1 MLKKNKNGNCP
12 FGYVEFNGM
21 CVPENQMNRFQFS
34 NEFTSSNGYQPVPP
48 PPPKPPTPPPPPPP
62 PPTPPGPSPSPG
74 PGPGPSPGPEDDTGK
89 FLRQVAEVTGTIVGV
104 GVAGLEAQQRYEAY
118 LDSER
123 IRINQLERD
132 VDDYYRMFQPT
143 TVRGEG
149 EWPPRPRTQLRTR
162 RAALERLEA
171 EDRLVES
178 MESGDPFGVFS
189 RNADPLGRELNL
201 YDGEQ
206 PPLTDSMGRLLDDDR
221 FLINT
226 DTEQTLADMTDAEI
240 QAEIRRQVEEA
251 ETGGTTTRPQDSDET
266 QFRRPSGQ
274 IDAEDAV
281 EKDPFDEAVEKYE
294 AKKLERDAAQR
305 RYNERRGIVD
315 DGPADGDGP
324 PDGEVDIDYGDLDLD
339 LDNMGG
345 EYGDLDLDFGN
356 PVDNV
361 VDDAPAVENPN
372 LSAAAQEQIDKISRG
387 ASKKNTTPP
396 TEEEIAEIEKA
407 YKKKSFIP
415 KQDVDEDGTLL
426 KLKEARA
433 NQTDAERLADYQAR
447 VKAEQEAAAERG
459 AGNAE
464 EGIPDL
470 YDLIGGGETG
480 GNPIPDMTGEFG
492 GVATEV
498 GEIGEIGETSIIGD
512 IAATTGA
519 ADITAAAIVGGE
531 VAAGEAAAF
540 IAGAAG
546 ANLLVGAALY
556 GLVVGADA
564 IYDSVTTSDK
574 EYSQQ
579 RIDELGSHEMD
590 RREVS
595 YKLQELGA
603 VRDVYEK
610 KVNQGYSVS
619 NKSPKAIAQHE
630 ADIAMLNAVQTNIDS
645 LNQSFKKDIPVYV
658 VAEDGFDVENLDS
671 DEKATYDRLTERV
684 SDAKEDVSYGGASA
698 KAENQKRLDNR
709 QRKLDTF
716 INARSGSSVA
726 SGFVNKP
733 TDEQMAAIVD
743 DYYENGTDAFGNLSS
758 EQLEVLGVTQAISD
772 RREELEIAGGN
783 FIDDFNNELNN
794 NGINKQQDG
803 IGNLETM
810 NQDAEM
816 QEVYD
821 YLAYMDQRNEAY
833 LASIGQTEALPEAE
847 AEPEAVSTVETDNG
861 KRLKPVK
868 TQSQAMPSSGK
879 RYQSGKAQFPVSPDN
894 GKRLQPVKTQSQAMP
909 GPGKSYEQGK
919 IQSQVLPSQAIKL
932 PPGYA

>member
-62 PPTPPGPSPSPG
+62 PPTPPGPSPAP
-74 PGPGPSPGPEDDTGK
+74 DDTEA
-89 FLRQVAEVTGTIVGV
+89 FLRRAAEVTGTIFGLGV
-104 GVAGLEAQQRYEAY
+104 GALEADQRYEEY
-118 LDSER
+118 KVLER
-123 IRINQLERD
+123 MRINRAARD
-132 VDDYYRMFQPT
+132 AEELDRMFRPPEA
-143 TVRGEG
+143 GEFEFG
-149 EWPPRPRTQLRTR
+149 
-162 RAALERLEA
+162 
-171 EDRLVES
+171 VI
-178 MESGDPFGVFS
+178 ESGDV
-189 RNADPLGRELNL
+189 LGRELNL

-206 PPLTDSMGRLLDDDR
+206 APLTDSMGRLLSDER

-226 DTEQTLADMTDAEI
+226 DTEQNLAEMTDAEI

-251 ETGGTTTRPQDSDET
+251 ETGGTTMRPQDSEET

-274 IDAEDAV
+274 EDAEDAV
-281 EKDPFDEAVEKYE
+281 RKEFEESRKRAGEEKDPAEEKDPFDEAVEKYE
-294 AKKLERDAAQR
+294 AKKLERDEAQR
-305 RYNERRGIVD
+305 RYNERRGIAD
-315 DGPADGDGP
+315 DGPDGGEDGA
-324 PDGEVDIDYGDLDLD
+324 VDIDYDNMDLDLD
-339 LDNMGG
+339 GMGG
-345 EYGDLDLDFGN
+345 DELSEPDLDFGE
-356 PVDNV
+356 
-361 VDDAPAVENPN
+361 DDYV
-372 LSAAAQEQIDKISRG
+372 RG
-387 ASKKNTTPP
+387 
-396 TEEEIAEIEKA
+396 
-407 YKKKSFIP
+407 P
-415 KQDVDEDGTLL
+415 KQDVSD
-426 KLKEARA
+426 
-433 NQTDAERLADYQAR
+433 LAD
-447 VKAEQEAAAERG
+447 EL
-459 AGNAE
+459 AE
-464 EGIPDL
+464 EMGTPLPDDVPSSSNIMTEEEWNSL
-470 YDLIGGGETG
+470 EPRILGGGEATVGEIGEIG
-480 GNPIPDMTGEFG
+480 GSEAGMIGEFG

-498 GEIGEIGETSIIGD
+498 GETSIIGD

-519 ADITAAAIVGGE
+519 ADITAAAIIGGE

-556 GLVVGADA
+556 GLGVGAEA
-564 IYDSVTTSDK
+564 IYESVTTSDK
-574 EYSQQ
+574 EYSEQ

-603 VRDVYEK
+603 VRDIYEK

-630 ADIAMLNAVQTNIDS
+630 ADIAMLNALQTNIDS

-658 VAEDGFDVENLDS
+658 VAEDGFDVESLDS
-671 DEKATYDRLTERV
+671 DEKATYDRLTKRV
-684 SDAKEDVSYGGASA
+684 SDAQEDVNYGGASA

-716 INARSGSSVA
+716 INARGGSSVA

-794 NGINKQQDG
+794 KGINKQQDG
-803 IGNLETM
+803 IGNLENM

-821 YLAYMDQRNEAY
+821 YLAYMDQRNEEY

-847 AEPEAVSTVETDNG
+847 AEPEAEPEAEAQP
-861 KRLKPVK
+861 KPEI
-868 TQSQAMPSSGK
+868 PNI
-879 RYQSGKAQFPVSPDN
+879 RIGKADITPLPQPQARPRAPMPNDKPDN
-894 GKRLQPVKTQSQAMP
+894 A
-909 GPGKSYEQGK
+909 
-919 IQSQVLPSQAIKL
+919 
-932 PPGYA
+932 